1 MGQTVMNR
9 TLVFIAFALGCTGAA
24 AQATYK
30 WKDAKGGIHY
40 GDTPPWGVDAERV
53 IEDARYAVNP
63 EACRTIRCQLDRI
76 QASKRLE
83 AEAEAA
89 AARPEASRALPSPRG
104 LPFEVF
110 VHLRRGM
117 TESEV
122 LSRAGPPDL
131 QSVEG
136 VDEVQQTLAE
146 AQPTGPRHGRGFSSV
161 RVIGSRVVKTWTY
174 LPTASDAFT
183 TVITFR
189 GGRVE
194 NIERIRK
201 F

>member
-1 MGQTVMNR
+1 MRRSLFFAV
-9 TLVFIAFALGCTGAA
+9 LALGCAHAA
-24 AQATYK
+24 AEPAYK
-30 WKDAKGGIHY
+30 WKDAKGVTHY
-40 GDTPPWGVDAERV
+40 GDAPPPGVRAERV
-53 IEDARYAVNP
+53 IEDTRYPVNP
-63 EACRTIRCQLDRI
+63 EACRTLRCQLDRI
-76 QASKRLE
+76 QASRRLE

-89 AARPEASRALPSPRG
+89 AARAEPPRASPGARG

-110 VHLRRGM
+110 IHLRRDM

-122 LSRAGPPDL
+122 LARAGPPDL
-131 QSVEG
+131 QTVEG

-146 AQPTGPRHGRGFSSV
+146 VRPVGPRDGRGFSS
-161 RVIGSRVVKTWTY
+161 IKLIDSRIVKTWTY
-174 LPTASDAFT
+174 LPTASDPFT

>member
-1 MGQTVMNR
+1 MNR
-9 TLVFIAFALGCTGAA
+9 ILVFAALAFACAGVAA
-24 AQATYK
+24 APAYK
-30 WKDAKGGIHY
+30 WKDATGTTHY
-40 GDTPPWGVDAERV
+40 GDSPPSGVSAERV
-53 IEDARYAVNP
+53 LEDTRYPVNP

-83 AEAEAA
+83 AEAQAV
-89 AARPEASRALPSPRG
+89 AARADASRASPATRG
-104 LPFEVF
+104 LPFQVF
-110 VHLRRGM
+110 IHLRRGM
-117 TESEV
+117 AESEV
-122 LSRAGPPDL
+122 LARAGPPDL
-131 QSVEG
+131 QTVEG

-146 AQPTGPRHGRGFSSV
+146 AKPVGPRDGRGFASV
-161 RVIGSRVVKTWTY
+161 RLIDSRIVKTWTY
-174 LPTASDAFT
+174 LPTASDPFT

>member
-1 MGQTVMNR
+1 MNR
-9 TLVFIAFALGCTGAA
+9 TLVFAALALGCAGAA
-24 AQATYK
+24 AEPAYK
-30 WKDAKGGIHY
+30 WKDAKGVTHY
-40 GDTPPWGVDAERV
+40 GDAPPSGVSVERV
-53 IEDARYAVNP
+53 IEDTRYPVNP

-83 AEAEAA
+83 AEAEASAIRADPSWASPA
-89 AARPEASRALPSPRG
+89 ARG

-110 VHLRRGM
+110 IHLRRGM

-122 LSRAGPPDL
+122 LARAGPPDL
-131 QSVEG
+131 QTVEG

-146 AQPTGPRHGRGFSSV
+146 ARPVGPRDARGFSS
-161 RVIGSRVVKTWTY
+161 IKLIDSRIVKTWTY
-174 LPTASDAFT
+174 LPTASDPFT